1 MKKHVIT
8 DDIPDD
14 IPSIPSDK
22 EDEADLD
29 EGVGQGDDSRVENK
43 STAIGYEDQ
52 DTYMRLLLSLF
63 FLLVI

>member
-8 DDIPDD
+8 DD

-29 EGVGQGDDSRVENK
+29 EGVGQGDDSGVENK
-43 STAIGYEDQ
+43 STATDHEDQ
-52 DTYMRLLLSLF
+52 GTYLRLLHSLF